1 MWKFQPWCWRVVR
14 WDLWRFM
21 EKTDSLS
28 KIDTPK
34 LPESVLLNQSLSE
47 YVAFHD
53 FALESH
59 IYIFKKATCNHY
71 CIEYTVYHY
80 YTLSICIV
88 QSTCLGRTE
97 LWISYSAAER
107 KKTSR
112 QPWSWLV
119 GFPKLPWFP
128 DETWWNMV
136 FPWFSMNFLSQWL
149 KYAPETTTHET
160 CRYAIRTRF
169 GTEYL
174 SDTISVGASPQNSLC
189 SCVRV
194 AATSFSA
201 KQFYILWGV
210 SRAWQPLPKFGKI
223 IR

>member
-1 MWKFQPWCWRVVR
+1 MVLESCQVR
-14 WDLWRFM
+14 SL
-21 EKTDSLS
+21 EIHGETDSLS

-107 KKTSR
+107 KKHHVSLGAGWLGSQTS
-112 QPWSWLV
+112 
-119 GFPKLPWFP
+119 
-128 DETWWNMV
+128 M
-136 FPWFSMNFLSQWL
+136 
-149 KYAPETTTHET
+149 
-160 CRYAIRTRF
+160 
-169 GTEYL
+169 
-174 SDTISVGASPQNSLC
+174 IS
-189 SCVRV
+189 
-194 AATSFSA
+194 
-201 KQFYILWGV
+201 
-210 SRAWQPLPKFGKI
+210 
-223 IR
+223 

>member
-1 MWKFQPWCWRVVR
+1 MVLESCQVR
-14 WDLWRFM
+14 SL
-21 EKTDSLS
+21 EIHGETDSLS

-119 GFPKLPWFP
+119 GFPNFHDFLMKH
-128 DETWWNMV
+128 DETWFSHG
-136 FPWFSMNFLSQWL
+136 FPWISSANDWSMHLRQLPMKHVGMPYAQGLEPNIYQIPFQLVHRL
-149 KYAPETTTHET
+149 KTLCAPV
-160 CRYAIRTRF
+160 Y
-169 GTEYL
+169 
-174 SDTISVGASPQNSLC
+174 ASPPPPSQQNSFISFEVFQELDNRC
-189 SCVRV
+189 QNSVR
-194 AATSFSA
+194 
-201 KQFYILWGV
+201 
-210 SRAWQPLPKFGKI
+210 
-223 IR
+223 